1 LLVADV
7 HHEAGRAVGDPHGG
21 VLDAL
26 LGPAGQDDAGTG
38 FDQRLGHGEAEA
50 AGTPGD
56 QCTDSFEI

>member
-7 HHEAGRAVGDPHGG
+7 HHRGRSRRGDPHGG

-38 FDQRLGHGEAEA
+38 SGQRLGHGEAEA

-56 QCTDSFEI
+56 QCTDSVEI